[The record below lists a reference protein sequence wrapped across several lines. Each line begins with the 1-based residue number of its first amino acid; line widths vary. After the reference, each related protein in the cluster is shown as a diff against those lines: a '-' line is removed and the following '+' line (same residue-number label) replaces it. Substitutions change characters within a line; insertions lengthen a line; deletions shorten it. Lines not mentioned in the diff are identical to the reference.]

1 LRTTREDALGDR
13 YLVTGGAGF
22 VGATVTRA
30 LLDHG
35 DEVTVVDSGAA
46 AGFDY
51 VEATSARLIKAD
63 IRDRNAINRALEGCR
78 AIVHLAAQASVP
90 ESIAHPLDD
99 LAINVDASLGLLEAA
114 RERRIDRVVFASS
127 NAVIGGHPPPAH
139 EELVPLPV
147 SPYGAAKA
155 AIETYLRAYQAA
167 YGLSGVALRF
177 ANAYGPWSAHKGS
190 VVAAFIRA
198 YLAGG
203 PLIIRGDGR
212 QTRDFVHVDDVAAIV
227 LACLDAPAELVTN
240 QIFQV
245 GTGQE
250 TSLLELAQTLFE
262 VGGGPVPIRHEP
274 PSAGDVPRN
283 VSDISKATRV
293 LHYSPKIGLSD
304 GLADTLDWFRGNWR
318 T

>member
-30 LLDHG
+30 LLDRG
-35 DEVTVVDSGAA
+35 DEVTILDTGAA

-51 VEATSARLIKAD
+51 VKATSARLVKAD
-63 IRDRNAINRALEGCR
+63 IRDRDAVDEALEGCR

-90 ESIAHPLDD
+90 DSIARPLED

-114 RERRIDRVVFASS
+114 RERRVERVVFASS

-147 SPYGAAKA
+147 SPYGASKA
-155 AIETYLRAYQAA
+155 AIETYLRAYQEA

-203 PLIIRGDGR
+203 PLIIRGNGR
-212 QTRDFVHVDDVAAIV
+212 QTRDFVHVSDISAVV
-227 LACLDAPAELVTN
+227 LACLDAPAELVHN

-250 TSLLELAQTLFE
+250 TSLLELAELLMD
-262 VGGGPVPIRHEP
+262 VGGKPVPVEHEP

-283 VSDISKATRV
+283 VSDIGKASRA
-293 LHYSPKIGLSD
+293 LHYSPKVALRD

-318 T
+318 A